1 MSYEPQRI
9 GSNRAAYA
17 RLPGGMGS
25 GHNGGKPC
33 TNPAHDPTKG
43 GHVRTV
49 CSFSQVHWDASLEP
63 SQADIAITGKRKAY
77 ARLPGGMGSGHNG
90 GKPCTNSAHDPTK
103 GGNVRAVCSFS
114 HVHWDA
120 ALEPSQA
127 EVAIAVALAK

>member
-25 GHNGGKPC
+25 GHNGSEPC

-49 CSFSQVHWDASLEP
+49 CSFSHVHWDASLDP
-63 SQADIAITGKRKAY
+63 SQADIAI
-77 ARLPGGMGSGHNG
+77 
-90 GKPCTNSAHDPTK
+90 
-103 GGNVRAVCSFS
+103 
-114 HVHWDA
+114 
-120 ALEPSQA
+120 
-127 EVAIAVALAK
+127 AVALAK

>member
-63 SQADIAITGKRKAY
+63 SQADIAI
-77 ARLPGGMGSGHNG
+77 
-90 GKPCTNSAHDPTK
+90 
-103 GGNVRAVCSFS
+103 V
-114 HVHWDA
+114 
-120 ALEPSQA
+120 
-127 EVAIAVALAK
+127 VALAK